1 MRVALVSEHASPL
14 AALGGADAG
23 GQNVHVAALAAAL
36 ADLGATVDVYTRR
49 DDGGLPPSVDVVPGV
64 TVHHVAA
71 GPARPLP
78 KDHLVPYLPA
88 LTRGLEEAWSLR
100 RPDVVHAH
108 FWMSGICALNAAPGA
123 VPVLQTYHALGT
135 VKRRHQGHAD
145 TSPRCRLAA
154 ECRIADEAA
163 HIIATSSDEV
173 FELRRMGAES
183 RSISVIPCGV
193 DLDRFT
199 PDGPAEQRSGRPRI
213 VCVSRFVE
221 RKGLDDV
228 VRALPLLPDYELVIA
243 GGPAR
248 DQLDRDPVA
257 RGLRAVAEAE
267 GVADRLSLRGSI
279 GRDAVPALLRS
290 ADVVCCTPWYEPF
303 GIVPLET
310 MACGVPV
317 VATAVG
323 GLIDTVVH
331 GVTGLHVPPRRPDAI
346 ADAVASIADRPELR
360 DELGAAGRARAEA
373 RYGWPRI
380 GAASLD
386 IYRAVLRESVDTA
399 EAYA

>member
-1 MRVALVSEHASPL
+1 
-14 AALGGADAG
+14 
-23 GQNVHVAALAAAL
+23 
-36 ADLGATVDVYTRR
+36 
-49 DDGGLPPSVDVVPGV
+49 
-64 TVHHVAA
+64 
-71 GPARPLP
+71 
-78 KDHLVPYLPA
+78 
-88 LTRGLEEAWSLR
+88 
-100 RPDVVHAH
+100 
-108 FWMSGICALNAAPGA
+108 MSGICALNAAPDT

-135 VKRRHQGHAD
+135 VKRRHQGDAD
-145 TSPRCRLAA
+145 TSPRCRLVA
-154 ECRIADEAA
+154 ERRIAEDAA

-199 PDGPAEQRSGRPRI
+199 PDGPAELRSGRPRI

-228 VRALPLLPDYELVIA
+228 VRALPQLPDYELVIA
-243 GGPAR
+243 GGPAG

-257 RGLRAVAEAE
+257 RGLRAVAEAA

-303 GIVPLET
+303 GIVPLEA